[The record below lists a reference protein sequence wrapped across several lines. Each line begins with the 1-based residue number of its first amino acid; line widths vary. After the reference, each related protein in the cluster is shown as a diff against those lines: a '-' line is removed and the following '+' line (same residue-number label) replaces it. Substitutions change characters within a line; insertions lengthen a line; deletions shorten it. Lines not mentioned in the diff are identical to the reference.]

1 MSFASN
7 NVLCI
12 NHHGNKTVGSRL
24 QIIAP
29 DLEYLE
35 NLCKAQTSIIVL
47 LPLQLD
53 SSGWLC
59 FGRNTKLLLWQI
71 SFGYN
76 WDKSKENSWTNPLD
90 NWESVGAVW
99 LFPWKLFSR
108 KPPPHG
114 IVQNNPNPNC
124 CKFVTKINFQHD
136 LPSIPTFP
144 CLWSCLWWWRRWE
157 RPR

>member
-1 MSFASN
+1 MSFASYD
-7 NVLCI
+7 VLCI
-12 NHHGNKTVGSRL
+12 NHHGNKTVGSGL

-71 SFGYN
+71 SSGYN

-108 KPPPHG
+108 NPPPHC
-114 IVQNNPNPNC
+114 IVQINWLEEKIKRNPTQRFHWTAFEMISSPE
-124 CKFVTKINFQHD
+124 ILNFSTDQ
-136 LPSIPTFP
+136 L
-144 CLWSCLWWWRRWE
+144 
-157 RPR
+157 